1 MGGAEASSY
10 WAVHLGLRKE
20 PCKRHISR
28 RLRRP
33 GRKYPLHWRARWL
46 SDDGLREHDQ
56 CFGPIRDVA
65 ITRYHAIQVD
75 WYRREVLEVL
85 NGSNPSSAEA

>member
-1 MGGAEASSY
+1 MAAGEASD
-10 WAVHLGLRKE
+10 WRLTLLGLHKT
-20 PCKRHISR
+20 PCKRHTPR

-65 ITRYHAIQVD
+65 IARYHAIQVE
-75 WYRREVLEVL
+75 WFRREVLEVL
-85 NGSNPSSAEA
+85 NGDPGSDEA